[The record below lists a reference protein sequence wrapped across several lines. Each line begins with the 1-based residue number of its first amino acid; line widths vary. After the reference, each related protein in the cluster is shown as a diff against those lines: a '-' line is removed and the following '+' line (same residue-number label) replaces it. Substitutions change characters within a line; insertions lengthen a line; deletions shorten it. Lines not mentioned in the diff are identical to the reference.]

1 MSQSPSAVSAVKS
14 ADETSNDVTTV
25 HGAET
30 IQNVLDALDD
40 ADCRAILEATSE
52 DALSAN
58 EVSDTCDLPLSTTYR
73 KLELLTDAGLLE
85 ERTRICTTGKHS
97 SEYVRTVE
105 DVVVSLGASGD
116 MGLEVT
122 QRARPARDR

>member
-1 MSQSPSAVSAVKS
+1 MSQSPSAVSSVKFAENAS
-14 ADETSNDVTTV
+14 SDVTTV
-25 HGAET
+25 EGAEE
-30 IQNVLDALDD
+30 IQHVLDALDD
-40 ADCRAILEATSE
+40 ADCREILEATSE
-52 DALSAN
+52 DARSAN
-58 EVSDTCDLPLSTTYR
+58 EVSDACDLPLSTTYR

-85 ERTRICTTGKHS
+85 ERTRLSTTGKHS

-105 DVVVSLGASGD
+105 DVVVSLGTGGE